1 MTEQPRRQMF
11 AADGVAAPLR
21 HSAFRRIWLASL
33 LSNLGLLI
41 QAVGAA
47 WAMTQMTSSADKVAL
62 VQTALMLPIML
73 ISMPAG
79 AIADMYDRRIVALI
93 SLTISLS
100 GATALTVL
108 AWLGLITPAIL
119 LAFCFLVGSGM
130 ALFGPAWQS
139 SVSEQVPAET
149 LPSAVAL
156 NGISYNIARSFG
168 PAVGGIVVATAGA
181 VAAFAANAVLYI
193 PLLVVLFL
201 WRRTSEPSRLP
212 RERLNRAIVSGVRY
226 IANSPSIR
234 IVLARTLVTGVIGG
248 SVSALMP
255 LVARDLLHGGAQ
267 TYGIML
273 GAFGMGAVIG
283 ALNIAEVRKRMS
295 GEAAVRA
302 CTIAMGV
309 AIAAVALSRQPV
321 LTAMALV
328 VAGAVW
334 MLAVA
339 LFNIGVQLSA
349 PRWVAGRSLAAFQA
363 SIAGGIAI
371 GSWGWGRLTD
381 AAGVET
387 ALLVSAALMLAS
399 PLLGLWLRMPRVG
412 ASNEDAEVL
421 ADPEVR
427 LALTGRSGPLVVEIE
442 YRVDQ
447 ESARAFHLVMQEV
460 QLSRQRNGAYGW
472 SIARD
477 IADPELWTER
487 YHCPTWLDYLRQR
500 NRSTQSERALH
511 QRAIDFHLGPDPV
524 RVRRMLERPFGSVRW
539 KEETPDSAANEVLP
553 VATAAGSGT

>member
-1 MTEQPRRQMF
+1 M
-11 AADGVAAPLR
+11 
-21 HSAFRRIWLASL
+21 H
-33 LSNLGLLI
+33 
-41 QAVGAA
+41 
-47 WAMTQMTSSADKVAL
+47 
-62 VQTALMLPIML
+62 
-73 ISMPAG
+73 
-79 AIADMYDRRIVALI
+79 DRRIIAMI
-93 SLTISLS
+93 SLTISFS
-100 GATALTVL
+100 GASTLSL
-108 AWLGLITPAIL
+108 LFWFGLVTPNVL
-119 LAFCFLVGSGM
+119 LALCFVVGSGM

-139 SVSEQVPAET
+139 SVSEQVPTET

-168 PAVGGIVVATAGA
+168 PAIGGVIVASAGA
-181 VAAFAANAVLYI
+181 VAAFAANAILYL
-193 PLLVVLFL
+193 PLFTVLFL
-201 WRRTSEPSRLP
+201 WRRTMAPSRLP
-212 RERLNRAIVSGVRY
+212 RERLSRAIVSGVRY
-226 IANSPSIR
+226 ISNSPSIR

-283 ALNIAEVRKRMS
+283 ALNIAEVRKRMT

-302 CTIAMGV
+302 CTLSMGG
-309 AIAAVALSRQPV
+309 AIAAIALSREPV
-321 LTAMALV
+321 LTAAALV
-328 VAGAVW
+328 VSGASW

-363 SIAGGIAI
+363 AISGGIAL
-371 GSWGWGRLTD
+371 GSWAWGRLTD

-387 ALLVSAALMLAS
+387 ALLVSAGLMFVS
-399 PLLGLWLRMPRVG
+399 PLLGLFLQMPRVG
-412 ASNEDAEVL
+412 ARNEDAEVL

-427 LALTGRSGPLVVEIE
+427 LSLTGRSGPLVVEIE

-447 ESARAFHLVMQEV
+447 DSARAFHNVMQDV

-487 YHCPTWLDYLRQR
+487 YHCPTWFDYLRQR
-500 NRSTQSERALH
+500 NRPTQSERALH
-511 QRAIDFHLGPDPV
+511 QRAMDFHLGPDPV
-524 RVRRMLERPFGSVRW
+524 RIRRMLERPFGSVRW
-539 KEETPDSAANEVLP
+539 KEDTPDRAASEVLP
-553 VATAAGSGT
+553 VATAAGGST